1 MNRSFYIKTYGCQMN
16 DYDSEKMND
25 ILLNNGFT
33 KTNKVENSDVAI
45 LNTCHIR
52 EKASEKM
59 YSDLGRLSVFKEN
72 RIRAGNNMQIIVA
85 GCVAQAEAD
94 EILKRSK
101 SVDFVLGPQNFH
113 VLPKILKK
121 TKLEKKFTNFLSEE
135 KFKSFPASNFKGVS
149 RLITIQEGCDK
160 FCSFCVVP
168 YTRGAEFSRPPE
180 DIYAES
186 QDLVNTGASEITLL
200 GQNVSSYKSKIYN
213 KSMEKEVNL
222 SDLCRILSKIKGL
235 KRIRY
240 ITSHPNDIKSDLINE
255 HRNNKKLMP
264 FLHLPVQ
271 SGSNK
276 ILKDMNRKHSRE
288 DYIEL
293 VNSIRSDIP
302 DIAFSSDFIVA
313 YPGETDQDFEET
325 IDLIQKVKFASSYSF
340 KYSPRPG
347 TKSSLKNENVDE
359 RTSTNRLKKIQ
370 ELLLNQQT
378 NFNDSF
384 IDKTVEVLVSSRAK
398 KNNQFVGRT
407 KHLQPVHFFSSKNVI
422 GKTLKVK
429 INNRTSFSLHG
440 KVLN

>member
-25 ILLNNGFT
+25 ILLNNGFI

-72 RIRAGNNMQIIVA
+72 RIRAGSNMQIIVA

-121 TKLEKKFTNFLSEE
+121 NSLEKKFTNFLSDE
-135 KFKSFPASNFKGVS
+135 KFNSFPISNTKGVS

-168 YTRGAEFSRPPE
+168 YTRGAEYSRPPE
-180 DIYAES
+180 DIFAES
-186 QDLVNTGASEITLL
+186 QNLVNAGASEITLL
-200 GQNVSSYKSKIYN
+200 GQNVSSYRSKIYEN
-213 KSMEKEVNL
+213 SLEKEINL
-222 SDLCRILSKIKGL
+222 SGLCKILSKIKGL

-255 HRNNKKLMP
+255 HKNNKKLMP
-264 FLHLPVQ
+264 FLHLPIQ
-271 SGSNK
+271 SGSNR
-276 ILKDMNRKHSRE
+276 ILKEMNRKHSKE

-293 VNSIRSDIP
+293 IKLIKSDVP
-302 DIAFSSDFIVA
+302 DMAFSSDFIVA
-313 YPGETDQDFEET
+313 YPGETNHDFEET
-325 IDLIQKVKFASSYSF
+325 IDLIEKINFASSYSF

-347 TKSSLKNENVDE
+347 TKSSLKKEQVDDK
-359 RTSTNRLKKIQ
+359 TSTNRLKKIQ
-370 ELLLNQQT
+370 ELLLTQQT
-378 NFNDSF
+378 NFNNSF
-384 IDKTVEVLVSSRAK
+384 INKTVEVLVSSRAK

-407 KHLQPVHFFSSKNVI
+407 KYLQPVHFFSSKNVI
-422 GKTLKVK
+422 GETLNIK
-429 INNRTSFSLHG
+429 IDNLTSFSLHG